1 MKYGYRKG
9 RFTKSNASR
18 LGKLGAE
25 AKAHQRLASPPGD
38 SPRRVPPNGFLGTIS
53 WHAADGTKRQW
64 IVRQG
69 TRMNGIRV
77 LAKGKVVECGWD
89 WFLAGLRKHLAM
101 PKRLFLDQLSHT
113 D

>member
-9 RFTKSNASR
+9 RFTKANASR

-25 AKAHQRLASPPGD
+25 ARAAKRLDSPPPD
-38 SPRRVPPNGFLGTIS
+38 YPYRVPPNEFLGTLS
-53 WHAADGTKRQW
+53 WHSADGTKRQW

-69 TRMNGIRV
+69 TRMNSIRV
-77 LAKGKVVECGWD
+77 LAKGKTVECGWD
-89 WFLAGLRKHLAM
+89 RFLAGLRKHLAM
-101 PKRLFLDQLSHT
+101 PKRLFLDLLSHA